1 MFLERLHFSARNA
14 RVAPRKSQTF
24 LFSISFHWS
33 SVCFQ
38 QDAKARATER
48 RSDGF
53 GFAAKVAEQPELQTA
68 LVWILA
74 GDSLKACNLKM

>member
-1 MFLERLHFSARNA
+1 MFSTRRHG
-14 RVAPRKSQTF
+14 
-24 LFSISFHWS
+24 
-33 SVCFQ
+33 
-38 QDAKARATER
+38 KARAMER

-68 LVWILA
+68 RVWILA

>member
-1 MFLERLHFSARNA
+1 MPGSPRASLRHFSFPFHFTG
-14 RVAPRKSQTF
+14 VACV
-24 LFSISFHWS
+24 FSTRRHG
-33 SVCFQ
+33 
-38 QDAKARATER
+38 KARATER